1 MKELEMYSKI
11 KDLQRRGFSER
22 QSATILK
29 INRKTVA
36 RYRSMQLEEFM
47 DFSTTTRKLSSLNE
61 HLNRLFWIGS
71 IAFQV

>member
-11 KDLQRRGFSER
+11 KDLQRRVFSER